1 MAKKEAPAKAK
12 AKAKGKEKPAKA
24 DSPVKNA
31 KAAKLRKDEDDE
43 PKKKK
48 MVFDVNALIH
58 STLNEVAKRQG
69 IVASGLDV
77 SPPVSSGLLMVDL
90 VLGGGMRP
98 GMITAAAE
106 EQCAKT
112 TLAVTGLAAAVKRNI
127 PFLALVD
134 YEGCVVGSTLIGYG
148 KGKHARLDSL
158 FDLSKVAD
166 WTPGTWVGQVR
177 RDIDTFETGHTN
189 RGTGVRQGSLY
200 YRGKFPTTKVKFN
213 TGHFLIG
220 HGHKMFVL
228 TNGQVHVKLME
239 DLVVGEQVLTDRS
252 VVPMVEEVWKP
263 VKGFGATVAKR
274 YEVSNLGRVRSLDHK
289 KVGTVKT
296 KVGIVPRTTL
306 VKGRVLKP
314 QAVKDGHLW
323 VALCD
328 GETQNKQLVH
338 RIVAATF
345 LGKAPKNKPNVLH
358 WNDNP
363 ADNRVSNLRYG
374 SDADNAADRTL
385 RGRATKGQAIHTAK
399 LEPSDIKRIKELR
412 SRGWELKRIGDKFG
426 VSDSTVYQICA
437 GNAWTHLSAE
447 AKPFDVTEEVSKHF
461 EVSAVVSVEKTG
473 KKEHVFDISLTGVGG
488 DELPHSIITNGIVT
502 HNSTKAAKRYV
513 HEIFKGQ
520 GVKLKMHE
528 IFGKESKDGG
538 WEIQPRVNY
547 INMAILEHFYEWLG
561 AILRELPDKRFL
573 MNKWW
578 YVFEDTKKNRA
589 RVGSD
594 VDSSMSKKYGNGLWV
609 EAPDGNPQGII
620 VLDSYTAMNP
630 AAKDEEDISNQLSVK
645 ASAFSKQLERVK
657 GRMLQKMILVYGLNH
672 LRDNPM
678 AMFGP
683 KVSEKGGKAL
693 QQFSDVRLRQT
704 SRAVSAAP
712 FKAQEVCKTTFNELE
727 RSVEYKGKDSYRY
740 VHVKA
745 VKNKHWTPNRECFF
759 RIWVEDAAGVARGLD
774 PVFDVISFLKE
785 TGQLTGKR
793 KSFKLDLKDL
803 GKAKKPVDWTTLKRW
818 VLGDKETMTEI
829 SKELGYKPM
838 SLKAFCFKQI
848 EKGVAEELY
857 IEYHTSKEAGKDKD
871 DEDDEDGEDDE

>member
-1 MAKKEAPAKAK
+1 MAKKEKAAPV
-12 AKAKGKEKPAKA
+12 KGKKEKSVKE
-24 DSPVKNA
+24 DKPVKNA
-31 KAAKLRKDEDDE
+31 KVAKLRKSDEEDK

-48 MVFDVNALIH
+48 IGFDVNALIH
-58 STLNEVAKRQG
+58 DTLNTVAKRQG

-77 SPPVSSGLLMVDL
+77 SPPVSTGLLMVDL
-90 VLGGGMRP
+90 CMGGGLRP
-98 GMITAAAE
+98 GMVTAAAE

-112 TLAVTGLAAAVKRNI
+112 TLGVTALASGVKRDV
-127 PFLALVD
+127 PFLAMVD
-134 YEGCVVGSTLIGYG
+134 YEGCVVSSTLIGYG

-158 FDLSKVAD
+158 FDLSKVAE

-177 RDIDTFETGHTN
+177 RDIDTFETGHEH

-200 YRGKFPTTKVKFN
+200 YKGKFPTTKVKFN
-213 TGHFLIG
+213 TGHFLVG

-228 TNGQVHVKLME
+228 TNGQVQVKPME
-239 DLVVGEQVLTDRS
+239 DLVVGEQVLTARN

-263 VKGFGATVAKR
+263 VKGFGAIVAKR
-274 YEVSNLGRVRSLDHK
+274 YEVSNLGRVRSLDHFK
-289 KVGTVKT
+289 DGTVKT
-296 KVGIVPRTTL
+296 KAGIVPRRSL

-314 QAVKDGHLW
+314 QVVKDGHLW

-345 LGKAPKNKPNVLH
+345 IGKAPKNKPNVLH

-363 ADNRVSNLRYG
+363 ADNRVTNLRYG
-374 SDADNAADRTL
+374 SDFDNAADRTL
-385 RGRATKGQAIHTAK
+385 RGRATKGQDIHTAK

-412 SRGWELKRIGDKFG
+412 ARGWELKRIGDKFG

-437 GNAWTHLSAE
+437 GNAWTHLSVE
-447 AKPFDVTEEVSKHF
+447 AKPFDITEEVAKHY

-473 KKEHVFDISLTGVGG
+473 KKEHVFDISLSGVGG
-488 DELPHSIITNGIVT
+488 DELPHSIITNGVVT

-528 IFGKESKDGG
+528 IFGKEGKEGG

-547 INMAILEHFYEWLG
+547 INMAILEHFYEWLA

-578 YVFEDTKKNRA
+578 YVFEDTKKNKA
-589 RVGSD
+589 RVGD
-594 VDSSMSKKYGNGLWV
+594 EVDSKMTKTYGGGLWV
-609 EAPDGNPQGII
+609 EAPDGSPQGI
-620 VLDSYTAMNP
+620 VLLDSYTAMNP

-657 GRMLQKMILVYGLNH
+657 GRMLQKMVVVYGLNH

-704 SRAVSAAP
+704 SRSLSAAP
-712 FKAQEVCKTTFNELE
+712 FKVQETCKTTFNELE
-727 RSVEYKGKDSYRY
+727 KSVEVKGKDSYRY
-740 VHVKA
+740 VHIKA
-745 VKNKHWTPNRECFF
+745 IKNKHWVPNRECFF
-759 RIWVEDAAGVARGLD
+759 RIWVEDASGVARGLD
-774 PVFDVISFLKE
+774 PFFDVACYLKE
-785 TGQLTGKR
+785 TGQMSGQKKAL
-793 KSFKLDLKDL
+793 KLNLDGL
-803 GKAKKPVDWTTLKRW
+803 GQAKKPVEWLTLKRW
-818 VLGDKETMTEI
+818 VLGTKEEMTEI
-829 SKELGYKPM
+829 SKSLGYKPM
-838 SLKAFCFKQI
+838 SLKAFCFRQM
-848 EKGVAEELY
+848 EKGRGEELY
-857 IEYHTSKEAGKDKD
+857 VEYQTNKASTKGDDDDSDDGD
-871 DEDDEDGEDDE
+871 DE